1 MRLVTR
7 SEWGAGP
14 AKAVTRLAADRVGML
29 VLHHT
34 TGDYLGP
41 STIRGIQAF
50 HQGPQRGWAD
60 IAYNFLVAP
69 DGTVFVGRGW
79 EAQGAHAKGHNSRS
93 VGIAYVGDGR
103 RPVPVEA
110 MQAIVQLAAEADTR
124 FGSLRR
130 VGHRDVGSTVC
141 PGDLLY
147 RWWVSGAAL
156 PVAMPQ
162 EPPVAPSATEGAAG
176 VVVPEEAEVAACAIT
191 ERPRAFGG
199 GPTLG
204 PRVGGTALPALP
216 KGLRWGSG
224 GLPRIPWLRGGA

>member
-50 HQGPQRGWAD
+50 HQGPQRGWSD

-69 DGTVFVGRGW
+69 DGTVFEGRGW
-79 EAQGAHAKGHNSRS
+79 AAQGAHAKGHNAKS
-93 VGIAYVGDGR
+93 VGVAYVGDGR
-103 RPVPVEA
+103 KPVPVEA
-110 MQAIVQLAAEADTR
+110 MRAIFALAAEAEVK

-156 PVAMPQ
+156 PVALPQ
-162 EPPVAPSATEGAAG
+162 APPVAPSGEQASVGVAVPEGAE
-176 VVVPEEAEVAACAIT
+176 VSAEAIT
-191 ERPRAFGG
+191 GRPSAVPDLRDGWRRHMGRAG
-199 GPTLG
+199 
-204 PRVGGTALPALP
+204 
-216 KGLRWGSG
+216 
-224 GLPRIPWLRGGA
+224 WLRGGA